1 MWSWVN
7 DLVYFKCN
15 HVVRC
20 CVGVILQSS
29 VMTSHLLKLASV
41 FQEHKDPSLRGVRQ
55 HLTKNNILSH
65 GLRLLSSNHVKEFGV
80 FFLHWNPTPS
90 NWKLLVAETR
100 SPQPQKLP
108 AHSFYK
114 HRCHEAT
121 NGKVVSNN
129 WCYRQAA
136 LLHPHNVSRPF
147 ARQIQHDAGQRPPQ
161 GNIYQLLHLD
171 PLVLTLDL
179 LPWHTPF
186 TSLLLHLTGNGIDT
200 CVLQDGCSLLH
211 HCGNQT
217 KEMNIIKVTD
227 RQTVSSYGSGYSWR
241 STNTHMMTDITSIHF
256 YSQKCLQKTG

>member
-1 MWSWVN
+1 MQS
-7 DLVYFKCN
+7 CN
-15 HVVRC
+15 KVLCRSVSAELRHDFTRVEAC
-20 CVGVILQSS
+20 LLSS
-29 VMTSHLLKLASV
+29 RNTKT
-41 FQEHKDPSLRGVRQ
+41 LRGVRQ

-90 NWKLLVAETR
+90 YWKLLVPETR

-114 HRCHEAT
+114 RCCHEAA

-136 LLHPHNVSRPF
+136 LLHPQNVSRPF

-179 LPWHTPF
+179 LPWQTPF
-186 TSLLLHLTGNGIDT
+186 TSLLLHLTGNGIDR
-200 CVLQDGCSLLH
+200 CVLRDGCSLYI
-211 HCGNQT
+211 T
-217 KEMNIIKVTD
+217 VVIILKKG
-227 RQTVSSYGSGYSWR
+227 TVKRHLDTTYKGYS
-241 STNTHMMTDITSIHF
+241 
-256 YSQKCLQKTG
+256 